1 MMIGKIK
8 TKEGGNMYKK
18 QIAKLIMIL
27 IQFIF
32 YYMICKL
39 FKMEDRVMYNT
50 FFIYLVLNFTKNM
63 YTFKTTLIWEELKKQ
78 ARVHVEY
85 IVVMIINDLAFLGHE
100 LIFPHIIIGI
110 SFSIFNLFLN
120 MFIRKKFWKLLKK
133 NLIIIG
139 IGKNA
144 NNLKE
149 VIEQNPFTTY
159 NILGYVSVCEILD
172 YKGHEIID
180 EDKILGK
187 FCDIEKI
194 MEDSDV
200 DEVIIALPKAT
211 NTEMHKILE
220 KIERKVKKIKF
231 IPELNGTYTFNTKIE
246 DYDGLLLV
254 SSLSGLMSPFQKTI
268 KRSFDIIA
276 GIAGIIIL
284 IPLTLMVWKKTEKK
298 ERKEGLFFRQ
308 PRIALNE
315 GSMKIIKYR
324 SMVTGAEKILEE
336 LMAKNSEIR
345 EEYLVNKK
353 LKNDPRI
360 TNIGAKLRKTSL
372 DEFPQFINV
381 LRGEMSLI
389 GPRPYLH
396 REREDMG
403 NSYQKIIKMKP
414 GITGMWQTHGRSDT
428 TFEERL
434 ELDEYYYR
442 NWSLWLDVVILIK
455 TIKQVIYRKG
465 AY

>member
-1 MMIGKIK
+1 MCKR
-8 TKEGGNMYKK
+8 

-32 YYMICKL
+32 YFLVCKL
-39 FKMEDRVMYNT
+39 FKIEDRVIYNT
-50 FFIYLVLNFTKNM
+50 FFIYLILNFTKNM
-63 YTFKTTLIWEELKKQ
+63 YSFKTTLIWEELKKQ
-78 ARVHVEY
+78 MRVHVEY
-85 IVVMIINDLAFLGHE
+85 IVVMIINDFTFLGHKFI
-100 LIFPHIIIGI
+100 LPHIIIGI
-110 SFSIFNLFLN
+110 SFSAFNLFLI

-133 NLIIIG
+133 NLVIVG
-139 IGKNA
+139 IGRTAKN
-144 NNLKE
+144 LSE

-159 NILGYVSVCEILD
+159 NILGYISVCEILD
-172 YKGHEIID
+172 YKGHKIIN

-187 FCDIEKI
+187 FYNIEKI
-194 MEDSDV
+194 MEKLDV
-200 DEVIIALPKAT
+200 DEVIVALPKAT
-211 NTEMHKILE
+211 NGEMHKILE
-220 KIERKVKKIKF
+220 KIEGKVKKIKF
-231 IPELNGTYTFNTKIE
+231 IPQLNGTYTFNSKVE
-246 DYDGLLLV
+246 DYDGMMLI
-254 SSLSGLMSPFQKTI
+254 SSVSGLMNPFQIKI
-268 KRSFDIIA
+268 KRSIDIIA
-276 GIAGIIIL
+276 GIVGSLIL
-284 IPLTLMVWKKTEKK
+284 IPLTLIVWKKTDKK

-308 PRIALNE
+308 QRVALND
-315 GSMKIIKYR
+315 GSIRIIKYR

-336 LMAKNSEIR
+336 LMATNTKIR
-345 EEYLVNKK
+345 NEYLVNKK
-353 LKNDPRI
+353 LKDDPRI
-360 TNIGAKLRKTSL
+360 TNIGEKLRKTSL

-381 LRGEMSLI
+381 LKGDMSLI

-396 REREDMG
+396 REKADMG
-403 NSYQKIIKMKP
+403 DSYEKIIKIKP